1 MAKEIER
8 KFSMD
13 LNFWSTDVIGVHY
26 RQGYLAVTEKGIVR
40 VRTKGE
46 VATLTIKSSGIGI
59 SRDEFEYQIPMDE
72 AKLLLTLCENDIIE
86 KTRYK
91 VMAEGKQWDVD
102 KFHGKNEG
110 LWIAEVELESEGE
123 SVTLPKWAIEEVTG
137 DERFYNVYLSKHPYT
152 EWTK

>member
-1 MAKEIER
+1 
-8 KFSMD
+8 
-13 LNFWSTDVIGVHY
+13 
-26 RQGYLAVTEKGIVR
+26 
-40 VRTKGE
+40 
-46 VATLTIKSSGIGI
+46 
-59 SRDEFEYQIPMDE
+59 MDE

-110 LWIAEVELESEGE
+110 LWIAEVELESESE

-137 DERFYNVYLSKHPYT
+137 DEQFYNVYLSKHPYT